1 MNKTIFLLLLSFV
14 LFFFHAFALTS
25 VESNWNTIMDVKDP
39 EWTPIKDVKDPH
51 IINLT
56 EFAISENFR
65 HTKHILKF
73 VSVVKGIFL
82 TYIDPVKFITYQIV
96 FVANDGGSSGNKN
109 YKAVVNEKN
118 SGLEL
123 AGFVPCEDD
132 FYKCDNFS
140 NI

>member
-1 MNKTIFLLLLSFV
+1 
-14 LFFFHAFALTS
+14 
-25 VESNWNTIMDVKDP
+25 MDVKDPP

-56 EFAISENFR
+56 EFAISESSK

-73 VSVVKGIFL
+73 VSIVKGVFL
-82 TYIDPVKFITYQIV
+82 MAYIDDHKFVTYQIV

-123 AGFVPCEDD
+123 AGFVPL
-132 FYKCDNFS
+132 
-140 NI
+140 